1 MRRSLLRRAAAVDL
15 PALLDMPRNI
25 QRSGLRLGWLALC
38 SVLLLAGRGA
48 SQEVQESPYM
58 KPLLGGHLYWQVN
71 RGFNTPDDNT
81 NPANLVSSRTVQF
94 TLEVAFEEHPD
105 CTYNTGES
113 VKCPTLKNG
122 VADAHGVSISHT
134 CKPGCLG
141 GCEGLGERG
150 RRREEEG
157 ERKRGKGEVGRGFEC
172 ESGRGRNELD
182 KGGTRKGEEMDKRG
196 TGEGERGEIIPSSRN
211 GQGQA

>member
-1 MRRSLLRRAAAVDL
+1 
-15 PALLDMPRNI
+15 
-25 QRSGLRLGWLALC
+25 
-38 SVLLLAGRGA
+38 
-48 SQEVQESPYM
+48 M
-58 KPLLGGHLYWQVN
+58 KPLIGGHLYWQVN

-134 CKPGCLG
+134 FKPGCFG
-141 GCEGLGERG
+141 G
-150 RRREEEG
+150 
-157 ERKRGKGEVGRGFEC
+157 V
-172 ESGRGRNELD
+172 
-182 KGGTRKGEEMDKRG
+182 
-196 TGEGERGEIIPSSRN
+196 
-211 GQGQA
+211 